1 MNNTA
6 SDKVIGVQGQ
16 PTSPAAKRSMDR
28 IRFHYEVEKRLA
40 RRLIESTPEE
50 RRHLYTAVYDELFK
64 TVEDHPQHTVKHDDD
79 TTKIDRQLKLIRPL
93 VKSTDVFL
101 EIGAGDCKL
110 STGIAPYVKRVVAI
124 DVSPEIVTT
133 NGLPANVE
141 VMISDGTSIPVE
153 LGSADFIYS
162 NQLMEHLH
170 PDDAVEQVRN
180 IFKALRPGGRYMCIT
195 PNRIHGPHDVSRH
208 FSPVAEGL
216 HLREY
221 SYRELGDLFQQVGFR
236 KVDALVAGRGVK
248 LFTAPLATMLPMETV
263 IGRLTRA
270 SKFLKKAKVTNVLLG
285 VKAIAYK

>member
-1 MNNTA
+1 
-6 SDKVIGVQGQ
+6 
-16 PTSPAAKRSMDR
+16 MDR

-40 RRLIESTPEE
+40 RRLMESTPEE
-50 RRHLYTAVYDELFK
+50 RRHLYTAVYDELFR

-79 TTKIDRQLKLIRPL
+79 TTKIDRQLKLVRPL
-93 VKSTDVFL
+93 VKPTDVFL

-110 STGIAPYVKRVVAI
+110 SMGIAPHVKRVIAI

-133 NGLPANVE
+133 KGLPGNVE

-153 LGSADFIYS
+153 PESTDFIYS

-180 IFKALRPGGRYMCIT
+180 IFKALRSGGRYLCIT
-195 PNRIHGPHDVSRH
+195 PNRLHGPHDVSRH
-208 FSPVAEGL
+208 FNQIAEGL

-221 SYRELGDLFQQVGFR
+221 SYRELGELFQQVGFR
-236 KVDALVAGRGVK
+236 KVDALVASRGVK
-248 LFTAPLATMLPMETV
+248 LFTAPLATMLSLEAA
-263 IGRLTRA
+263 IGRMTRT
-270 SKFLKKAKVTNVLLG
+270 SKLLKKAQATNVLLG

>member
-1 MNNTA
+1 MSNTA
-6 SDKVIGVQGQ
+6 SGRPIEMQGQ
-16 PTSPAAKRSMDR
+16 PASPAIQRSMDR

-40 RRLIESTPEE
+40 RRLMDSSPEE
-50 RRHLYTAVYDELFK
+50 RRHLYTAVYDELFR

-110 STGIAPYVKRVVAI
+110 SMGIAPHVKRVIAI

-133 NGLPANVE
+133 KGLPGNVE

-153 LGSADFIYS
+153 PESIDFIYS

-180 IFKALRPGGRYMCIT
+180 IFTALRPGGRYLCIT
-195 PNRIHGPHDVSRH
+195 PNRLHGPHDVSRH
-208 FSPVAEGL
+208 FNQIAEGL

-221 SYRELGDLFQQVGFR
+221 SYRELGELFQQVGFR
-236 KVDALVAGRGVK
+236 KVDALVASRGVK
-248 LFTAPLATMLPMETV
+248 LFTAPLATMLSLEAA
-263 IGRLTRA
+263 IGHMTRT
-270 SKFLKKAKVTNVLLG
+270 SKLLKKAQATNVLLG